1 MEFVFNK
8 VSLEHFWNL
17 HLIKSPLNI
26 FGNLYLI
33 KYPLNI
39 FWNLYL
45 VKLSLEHRTHHLGF
59 FVIFPTAGI
68 TVDLVPDAE
77 PVTTLGF
84 ITPGRPPR
92 EPVTFEDG

>member
-1 MEFVFNK
+1 MEFAFNKVFLEHFWEFVFNK
-8 VSLEHFWNL
+8 VSLKHSL
-17 HLIKSPLNI
+17 
-26 FGNLYLI
+26 
-33 KYPLNI
+33 
-39 FWNLYL
+39 NLYL

>member
-1 MEFVFNK
+1 LSK
-8 VSLEHFWNL
+8 VSLQ
-17 HLIKSPLNI
+17 
-26 FGNLYLI
+26 
-33 KYPLNI
+33 
-39 FWNLYL
+39 
-45 VKLSLEHRTHHLGF
+45 HRTNIIFCL

-68 TVDLVPDAE
+68 TVDLVPDTE